1 MDKRATPGLGT
12 GDWDSA
18 TRLSMI
24 ARIVRAFDGLDAL
37 SEDAVDEIVR
47 VAARSVAE
55 RGRFS
60 IALSGGST
68 PKRAYEL
75 LAKRPDIDWTRV
87 EIFFGDERFVPPDD
101 PRSNYK
107 MAREALLDHVPVP
120 AGNVHA
126 IPTRA
131 ATAEAAA
138 EQYDRTLRDRL
149 GGNDAGVTV
158 DLALL
163 GLGPDGHTASLFPGD
178 ATVSEQTRWAVA
190 VGAPTTVQPPV
201 PRISATLPFLNAA
214 RMAIFLIAGADKRP
228 VIAKILGK
236 APGADQYPAGM
247 IAPREFCLWM
257 VDRSILPPDWP
268 NA

>member
-1 MDKRATPGLGT
+1 
-12 GDWDSA
+12 
-18 TRLSMI
+18 MI
-24 ARIVRAFDGLDAL
+24 ARIVRAYDGLDAL
-37 SEDAVDEIVR
+37 SEDAVAEIVR

-75 LAKRPDIDWTRV
+75 LAKRPEIDWTNT
-87 EIFFGDERFVPPDD
+87 EIFFGDDRFVPADD
-101 PRSNYK
+101 PRSNYR
-107 MAREALLDHVPVP
+107 MAREALLAHVPIS
-120 AGNVHA
+120 AENVHA
-126 IPTRA
+126 IATGA
-131 ATAEAAA
+131 ATVELAA
-138 EQYDRTLRDRL
+138 ELYERTLRDRL
-149 GGNDAGVTV
+149 GRNSDGSTV

-178 ATVSEQTRWAVA
+178 APVAEQSRWAVA

-201 PRISATLPFLNAA
+201 PRVSTTLPFLNAA

-228 VIAKILGK
+228 VIAEILGS
-236 APGADQYPAGM
+236 APGASRYPAGM

>member
-1 MDKRATPGLGT
+1 
-12 GDWDSA
+12 
-18 TRLSMI
+18 MI
-24 ARIVRAFDGLDAL
+24 ARIVRAYDGLDSL

-47 VAARSVAE
+47 VATRSIAE

-60 IALSGGST
+60 MALSGGST

-75 LAKRPDIDWTRV
+75 LAKRADIDWANT
-87 EIFFGDERFVPPDD
+87 EIFFGDERFVPSDD
-101 PRSNYK
+101 QRSNYK
-107 MAREALLDHVPVP
+107 MACDALLAHVPIP
-120 AGNVHA
+120 AGNVHP
-126 IPTRA
+126 IPTDA

-138 EQYDRTLRDRL
+138 ELYDRTLRARL
-149 GGNDAGVTV
+149 GGNAAGATV

-178 ATVSEQTRWAVA
+178 APVAEQARWAVA
-190 VGAPTTVQPPV
+190 VGAPTAVQPSV
-201 PRISATLPFLNAA
+201 PRISTTLGFLNAA

-228 VIAKILGK
+228 VIAEILGN
-236 APGADQYPAGM
+236 APGASRYPAGM

>member
-1 MDKRATPGLGT
+1 
-12 GDWDSA
+12 
-18 TRLSMI
+18 MI

-68 PKRAYEL
+68 PRRAYEL
-75 LAKRPDIDWTRV
+75 LAKRNDMDWEKTEV
-87 EIFFGDERFVPPDD
+87 FFGDERFVPADD

-107 MAREALLDHVPVP
+107 MARETLLAHVPIP
-120 AGNVHA
+120 AGNVQA
-126 IPTRA
+126 IPTHVD
-131 ATAEAAA
+131 TVEEAA
-138 EQYDRTLRDRL
+138 EQYDRTLHDRL
-149 GGNDAGVTV
+149 GRNADGSTV

-163 GLGPDGHTASLFPGD
+163 GLGPDGHTASLFPND
-178 ATVSEQTRWAVA
+178 APVLEQSRWAVP
-190 VGAPTTVQPPV
+190 VRAPTAVQPPV
-201 PRISATLPFLNAA
+201 PRITATLPFLNAA

-228 VIAKILGK
+228 VLAELLGD
-236 APGADQYPAGM
+236 APGASRYPAGM

>member
-1 MDKRATPGLGT
+1 
-12 GDWDSA
+12 
-18 TRLSMI
+18 MI
-24 ARIVRAFDGLDAL
+24 ARIVRAFDGIDSL
-37 SEDAVDEIVR
+37 SDDAVDEIVR
-47 VAARSVAE
+47 VAARSIAD

-75 LAKRPDIDWTRV
+75 LAKRTDVDWEKT
-87 EIFFGDERFVPPDD
+87 EIFFGDDRFVPANDA
-101 PRSNYK
+101 RSNYK
-107 MAREALLDHVPVP
+107 MAREALLDHVPIP

-126 IPTRA
+126 IPTSA
-131 ATAEAAA
+131 ATVEAAA
-138 EQYDRTLRDRL
+138 DLYERTLRDRL
-149 GGNDAGVTV
+149 GHSAEGVTV

-178 ATVSEQTRWAVA
+178 APVSERSRWAVA

-201 PRISATLPFLNAA
+201 PRVSTTLGFLNAA

-228 VIAKILGK
+228 VIAEILGN
-236 APGADQYPAGM
+236 APGATRYPAAM
-247 IAPREFCLWM
+247 IAPREFCLWL
-257 VDRSILPPDWP
+257 VDRSILPPNWP

>member
-1 MDKRATPGLGT
+1 
-12 GDWDSA
+12 
-18 TRLSMI
+18 MI

-47 VAARSVAE
+47 VATRSIAE

-75 LAKRPDIDWTRV
+75 LAKRTDVDWAKT
-87 EIFFGDERFVPPDD
+87 EIFFGDDRFVAPDD

-107 MAREALLDHVPVP
+107 MAREALLAHVAIP
-120 AGNVHA
+120 AVNVHA
-126 IPTRA
+126 IPTKA
-131 ATAEAAA
+131 ATVEAAA
-138 EQYDRTLRDRL
+138 ELYDRTLRDRL
-149 GGNDAGVTV
+149 GQALDGCTV

-163 GLGPDGHTASLFPGD
+163 GLGPDGHTASLFPND
-178 ATVSEQTRWAVA
+178 APASERSRWAVA
-190 VGAPTTVQPPV
+190 VAAPTAVQPPV
-201 PRISATLPFLNAA
+201 PRVTTTLGFLNAA

-228 VIAKILGK
+228 VVAEILGN
-236 APGADQYPAGM
+236 APGASRYPAGM
-247 IAPREFCLWM
+247 IAPRDFCLWM